1 MKTKLLCSSLLFA
14 TLLISGEPAWAD
26 SESVDAPESPEFQ
39 ALYGKAREESNKGK
53 LKEAVRLY
61 KAAYEL
67 RPNPVL
73 LYNIARLLHKLT
85 RFQEARI
92 YYQLFLDSPVEDS
105 EQKRKAREYLE
116 ALREKPSPEK
126 VVPSTPV
133 DVTPTVPDAAASPS
147 PTTSASTPAAAVRSA
162 QPSSNVLATA
172 RLGTESTPLYRK
184 WWLWTIVGGAV
195 AVGAVGLGVGL
206 SQAKPGTQVPA
217 DAFQYAPTF

>member
-14 TLLISGEPAWAD
+14 TLLLSGEPAWAD

-105 EQKRKAREYLE
+105 EQKRKAREYIE

-133 DVTPTVPDAAASPS
+133 AETPTVPGAAASPS

>member
-1 MKTKLLCSSLLFA
+1 MKTSFLCGSLLFA

-85 RFQEARI
+85 RFQEASI

-105 EQKRKAREYLE
+105 EQKRKAREYIE

-147 PTTSASTPAAAVRSA
+147 PTTSASTPAGWGLDCPKQSRAPKCQRTHFSMHR
-162 QPSSNVLATA
+162 PFSSWSGVPRKRFRA
-172 RLGTESTPLYRK
+172 R
-184 WWLWTIVGGAV
+184 
-195 AVGAVGLGVGL
+195 
-206 SQAKPGTQVPA
+206 
-217 DAFQYAPTF
+217 